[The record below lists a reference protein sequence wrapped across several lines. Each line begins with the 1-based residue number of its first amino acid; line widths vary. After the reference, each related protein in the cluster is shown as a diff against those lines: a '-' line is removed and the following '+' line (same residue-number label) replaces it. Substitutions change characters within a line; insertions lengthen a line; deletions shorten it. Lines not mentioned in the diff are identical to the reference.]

1 MSRRVLVTPRSVT
14 RAGHPASL
22 GKLESRG
29 FEIIFCTPGVLPSE
43 DELCRL
49 IPDCEGYLAGVEA
62 ITARVLSSAR
72 KLKAISRNGT
82 GVDGIDLVAAKE
94 HGIRVLRADG
104 ANARGVAELAFSM
117 ILALSRGLTA
127 NDRDMKSGGW
137 ARTAGSELDGKTLG
151 LFGFGRIGR
160 LVARFALAFDMR
172 VLVSDPYAQG
182 SDDLVEFTGPEEI
195 IRRSDIISFHC
206 PPSVGGGAILDADA
220 IGKLKPGVL
229 LVNTARAGL
238 IDSEALLQAL
248 NDGRVGGL
256 GLDVFA
262 CEPPVDRRLSE
273 HPKVIATPHIGG
285 FTPESIDR
293 AMTIAVDNLLEALGD
308 A

>member
-22 GKLESRG
+22 GRLEARG
-29 FEIIFCTPGVLPSE
+29 FEVVFCTPGVLPSE

-49 IPDCEGYLAGVEA
+49 VPDCVGYLAGVEA
-62 ITARVLSSAR
+62 ITARVLDAAK

-82 GVDGIDLVAAKE
+82 GVDGIDLDAAKE
-94 HGIRVLRADG
+94 RGIKILRAEG

-117 ILALSRGLTA
+117 ILALSRGLTV

-137 ARTAGSELDGKTLG
+137 SRTAGSELDGKTLG

-172 VLVSDPYAQG
+172 VLVSDPYARG
-182 SDDLVEFTGPEEI
+182 SEDVAFVAPEEI
-195 IRRSDIISFHC
+195 IRQSDIISFHC
-206 PPSVGGGAILDADA
+206 PPSAGGRSILDAAA

-229 LVNTARAGL
+229 LINTARSGL
-238 IDSEALLQAL
+238 IDADAVLGAL

-262 CEPPVDRRLSE
+262 CEPPTDRRLAE

-293 AMTIAVDNLLEALGD
+293 AMTIAVDNLLEALG
-308 A
+308 

>member
-22 GKLESRG
+22 RRLEAGG
-29 FEIIFCTPGVLPSE
+29 FEVVFCTPGTLPTE

-49 IPDCEGYLAGVEA
+49 VPDCEGYLAGVEA
-62 ITARVLSSAR
+62 ITASVLDAAK

-94 HGIRVLRADG
+94 RGITVLRADG

-137 ARTAGSELDGKTLG
+137 SRMAGSELDGKTLG

-182 SDDLVEFTGPEEI
+182 ADDAIEFTGPEEI
-195 IRRSDIISFHC
+195 IRRADIISLHC
-206 PPSVGGGAILDADA
+206 PPSAGGGAIFDAGA
-220 IGKLKPGVL
+220 IGKLKPGAL
-229 LVNTARAGL
+229 LINTARAGL
-238 IDSEALLQAL
+238 IDADAVLEAL
-248 NDGRVGGL
+248 NEGRVGGL

-262 CEPPVDRRLSE
+262 CEPPTDRRLVE
-273 HPKVIATPHIGG
+273 HPNVIATPHIGG

-293 AMTIAVDNLLEALGD
+293 AMAIAVDNLLEALGG

>member
-22 GKLESRG
+22 GKLEARG
-29 FEIIFCTPGVLPSE
+29 FEVVFCTPGVQPSE

-49 IPDCEGYLAGVEA
+49 VPDCEGYLAGVEPV
-62 ITARVLSSAR
+62 TTRVLAAAK

-82 GVDGIDLVAAKE
+82 GVDSIDLAAAE
-94 HGIRVLRADG
+94 SCGIKVLRAEG

-117 ILALSRGLTA
+117 ILALSRNLTA
-127 NDRDMKSGGW
+127 NDRSMKASGW
-137 ARTAGSELDGKTLG
+137 SRTAGSELDGKILG

-182 SDDLVEFTGPEEI
+182 SENVEFVEAEEI
-195 IRRSDIISFHC
+195 IRQADIISLHC
-206 PPSVGGGAILDADA
+206 PPSAGGGPILDAER
-220 IGKLKPGVL
+220 IGRLKKGVIL
-229 LVNTARAGL
+229 INTARSGL
-238 IDSEALLQAL
+238 IDANALIQAL

-262 CEPPVDRRLSE
+262 SEPPVDRRLAE
-273 HPKVIATPHIGG
+273 HPKVIATPHVGG

-293 AMTIAVDNLLEALGD
+293 AMTIAVDNLLEALG
-308 A
+308 

>member
-43 DELCRL
+43 EELCRL
-49 IPDCEGYLAGVEA
+49 LPDCEGYLAGVEA
-62 ITARVLSSAR
+62 ITARVLSCANN
-72 KLKAISRNGT
+72 LKAISRNGT
-82 GVDGIDLVAAKE
+82 GVDSIDLAAAGE
-94 HGIRVLRADG
+94 RGIKVLRADG

-127 NDRDMKSGGW
+127 NDRDMKAGVWS
-137 ARTAGSELDGKTLG
+137 RTAGSELDGKTLG
-151 LFGFGRIGR
+151 LFGFGRVGR
-160 LVARFALAFDMR
+160 LVAQFALAFDMR

-182 SDDLVEFTGPEEI
+182 SDIPVGFTGPEEI
-195 IRRSDIISFHC
+195 IRQSDIISFHC
-206 PPSVGGGAILDADA
+206 PPSAGGGPILDADA
-220 IGKLKPGVL
+220 IRELKPGVL
-229 LVNTARAGL
+229 LINTARAGL
-238 IDSEALLQAL
+238 VDADAVLGAL

-256 GLDVFA
+256 GLDVFET
-262 CEPPVDRRLSE
+262 EPPVDRRLAE
-273 HPKVIATPHIGG
+273 HPKVIATPHLGG

-293 AMTIAVDNLLEALGD
+293 AMTIAVDNLLEVLGES
-308 A
+308 